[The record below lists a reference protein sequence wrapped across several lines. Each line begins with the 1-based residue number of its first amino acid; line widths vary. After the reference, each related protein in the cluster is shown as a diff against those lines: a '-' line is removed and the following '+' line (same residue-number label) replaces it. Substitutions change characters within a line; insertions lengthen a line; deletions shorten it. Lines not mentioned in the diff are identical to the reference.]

1 MSMTTHLGH
10 MLELRQHIIECREEM
25 SDRTFINA
33 LFMSFPQSPEW
44 RTLRNTLYCKGTLLI
59 LNNVITELNAEFDQ
73 MVQDRAVEDRSK
85 KAASDQMALLANGT
99 GQKGGGL
106 SSKKG
111 KGKGKKKGPKPDD
124 VCHGCRG
131 LGHWRNQPVCLKQ
144 LGECEVGKVL
154 MAVDCGATTHMFT
167 EKVYFESL
175 KSKELVTVG
184 GHNRVPRSH
193 FE

>member
-1 MSMTTHLGH
+1 MWDEKMSMTTHLGH

-131 LGHWRNQPVCLKQ
+131 LGHWRNQPVCPKRKEQ
-144 LGECEVGKVL
+144 EGQGSGSANV
-154 MAVDCGATTHMFT
+154 AVD
-167 EKVYFESL
+167 
-175 KSKELVTVG
+175 
-184 GHNRVPRSH
+184 
-193 FE
+193 